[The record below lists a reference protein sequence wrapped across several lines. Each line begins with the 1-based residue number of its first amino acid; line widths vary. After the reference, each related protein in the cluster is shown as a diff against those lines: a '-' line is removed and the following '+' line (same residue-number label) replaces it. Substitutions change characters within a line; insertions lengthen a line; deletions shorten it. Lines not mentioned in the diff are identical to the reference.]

1 MRSAISVSIVWL
13 AVVACGPATRHYS
26 DAGTGGGGGGGG
38 GGDGNNANGCSDS
51 AKLVYTVDENNTF
64 SQFDPP
70 TKTFH
75 DLGTL
80 SCPAQFGASPF
91 SMGVDRNTIG
101 WVLYSS
107 GELFHVDILGNLAC
121 TKTTWASAMG
131 LMQFGMGFS
140 TDTAGGTTDTLF
152 IAGGAG
158 PSNPTSTL
166 AKLSTTSMT
175 ATTVGTVQGWPELTG
190 TGSAQL
196 WGFFPSNNGS
206 TPRIEQIDKASG
218 AATTTYMESS
228 LNGMPSAWAFAFYG
242 GDFWVFLMKD
252 LETSTTVYQVDGMTG
267 AIKGMT
273 PTNTRTIVGA
283 GVSTCAPVVIA
294 RL

>member
-1 MRSAISVSIVWL
+1 MRYAISVSIVL
-13 AVVACGPATRHYS
+13 AVLVGCGPATRHFS
-26 DAGTGGGGGGGG
+26 DAGDNQGGG
-38 GGDGNNANGCSDS
+38 GGDGNNGNGNGCSDS
-51 AKLVYTVDENNTF
+51 AKLVYVVDQNNTF
-64 SQFDPP
+64 SQFDPM

-80 SCPAQFGASPF
+80 SCPAQFLATPF
-91 SMGVDRNTIG
+91 SMSVDRNTIA

-107 GELFHVDILGNLAC
+107 GELFRVDIQGSLAC
-121 TKTTWASAMG
+121 TKTTWSSAMG
-131 LMQFGMGFS
+131 LTQFGMGFS

-152 IAGGAG
+152 VAGGAG

-175 ATTVGTVQGWPELTG
+175 AQTVGTVQGWPELTG

-206 TPRIEQIDKASG
+206 TPRIEQIDKTNG
-218 AATTTYMESS
+218 GATTTYMEST
-228 LNGMPSAWAFAFYG
+228 LNGMPTAWAFAFWG
-242 GDFWVFLMKD
+242 GDFFVFLMKD
-252 LETSTTVYQVDGMTG
+252 AETSTTVYQVNGMNG

-273 PTNTRTIVGA
+273 ATNTRTIVGA